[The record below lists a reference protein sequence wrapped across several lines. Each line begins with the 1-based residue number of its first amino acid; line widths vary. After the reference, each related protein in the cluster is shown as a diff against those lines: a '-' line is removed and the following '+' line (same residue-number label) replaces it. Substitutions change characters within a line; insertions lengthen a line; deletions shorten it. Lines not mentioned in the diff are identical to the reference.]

1 MKLRWRLFAKY
12 AVLIASLVSLTLIA
26 SGITSIWFSYEENQ
40 RQLVAL
46 QREKAIGAAA
56 RIEQYVKNIEHQ
68 LGWVTLSQTG
78 TEIDRNTQRRF
89 EYLKLLRQV
98 PAITEVY
105 WLDDTGKEQLRVS
118 RLAMDVSTSDLD
130 YANDP
135 RFAPAKT
142 GKTYYSAV
150 YFRKDT
156 EPYMTLARSL
166 PAGGGGVVVAEVN
179 LKFVWEVVSAI
190 RVGKGGFSYVVNS
203 LGALIAHPDI
213 SLVLQKTDLRKLKQ
227 VAGALSE
234 RKDVEDDRSPVASD
248 LQGREVLSAHAL
260 IPTLEWAVF
269 VELPLEEAFAPLYE
283 TIVRTGILLLVSV
296 GISILAT
303 VYLARRLV
311 QPIRAIQA
319 GAERIGAGNLDQRI
333 EVTTGDELETLGEQF
348 NKMAADLKEFYIGL
362 ERKVEERTAELS
374 EALEQQ
380 TAIAEILRVIS
391 STPTDIKPVLEAV
404 TRRAAQ
410 LCDAPDAR
418 LLIVEGQS
426 LHNVAGFGEFSGVME
441 TLPLTR
447 GLVVGRA
454 VLDHAVIH
462 VEDLAAALD
471 EYPDARAPQ
480 QQFGNRTTL
489 AVPLVRE
496 NKAVGVMLMRRR
508 DVRPFTQTQV
518 ELVKTF
524 ADQATIA
531 IENVRLFNEIQ
542 DKSRQLEMANK
553 HKSEFLANMSH
564 ELRTPL
570 NAVIGFSEV
579 LGERMFGDLNDKQA
593 EYVSDIHDSGK
604 HLLSLINDI
613 LDLSKVEAGRME
625 LDVTTFDLPDA
636 IRNSLTLIGER
647 ATRHGI
653 EVKSSVDPAVGELN
667 GDERKFKQILLN
679 LLSNAVKFTP
689 EGGSVTVT
697 AHRVQDEV
705 EISVADTGIGIAA
718 SDHAAVFE
726 EFRQVGTDYTKKAQG
741 TGLGLALTRKFVELH
756 GGRIWVNSEP
766 GKGAT
771 FTFTLPMAQTPAMA
785 LAAG

>member
-1 MKLRWRLFAKY
+1 LKLRWRLFNKY

-26 SGITSIWFSYEENQ
+26 SGIISIWFSYEENK
-40 RQLVAL
+40 RQLIAL

-56 RIEQYVKNIEHQ
+56 RIEQYLKNIEHQ

-78 TEIDRNTQRRF
+78 SEDERNTQRRF
-89 EYLKLLRQV
+89 EYLKLLRQA

-105 WLDDTGKEQLRVS
+105 WIDENGKEQLRVS
-118 RLAMDVSTSDLD
+118 RLAMDVSTPAAS
-130 YANDP
+130 YADDP
-135 RFAPAKT
+135 RFSPAKT
-142 GKTYYSAV
+142 GKTYFSAV

-156 EPYMTLARSL
+156 EPYMTIARSL

-203 LGALIAHPDI
+203 DGALIAHPDI
-213 SLVLQKTDLRKLKQ
+213 SLVLQKTNLKRLQQ
-227 VAGALSE
+227 VADALRATGDSE
-234 RKDVEDDRSPVASD
+234 DEGLPLAVD
-248 LQGREVLSAHAL
+248 LHGREVLTAHAR
-260 IPTLEWAVF
+260 IPTLEWNVF
-269 VELPLEEAFAPLYE
+269 VELPLAEALAPLYE
-283 TIVRTGILLLVSV
+283 TIVRTAILLLISV
-296 GISILAT
+296 AASILAT
-303 VYLARRLV
+303 LFLARRLV

-319 GAERIGAGNLDQRI
+319 GAERIGAGRLDQRI
-333 EVTTGDELETLGEQF
+333 NVSTGDELETLSEQF
-348 NKMAADLKEFYIGL
+348 NKMAADLQASYSGL
-362 ERKVEERTAELS
+362 ERKVEERTAELTES
-374 EALEQQ
+374 LNQQ

-391 STPTDIKPVLEAV
+391 STPTDVRPVLEAV
-404 TRRAAQ
+404 TYRAAQ

-418 LLIVEGQS
+418 LFLVDGAMLRS
-426 LHNVAGFGEFSGVME
+426 VAGSGDAGGVIAS
-441 TLPLTR
+441 LPLTR
-447 GLVVGRA
+447 GSVVGRSI
-454 VLDHAVIH
+454 LDQAVIH
-462 VEDLAAALD
+462 VDDLAAAIAD
-471 EYPDARAPQ
+471 FPAAREPQ
-480 QQFGNRTTL
+480 QRFGNRTTL

-496 NKAVGVMLMRRR
+496 NKAFGVILMRRR
-508 DVRPFTQTQV
+508 EVRPFSEKQI

-542 DKSRQLEMANK
+542 DKSRQLELANK

-579 LGERMFGDLNDKQA
+579 LIERMFGDLNDKQA
-593 EYVSDIHDSGK
+593 EYVNDIHDSGK

-636 IRNSLTLIGER
+636 IRNSLTLISER
-647 ATRHGI
+647 ASRHGI
-653 EVKSSVDPAVGELN
+653 EIASQLDSAVHEISA
-667 GDERKFKQILLN
+667 DERKFKQILLN

-689 EGGSVTVT
+689 EGGKITV
-697 AHRVQDEV
+697 RVQRVEDAVEV
-705 EISVADTGIGIAA
+705 SVADTGIGIAQE
-718 SDHAAVFE
+718 DHQAVFE
-726 EFRQVGTDYTKKAQG
+726 EFRQVGTDYTKKSQG

-756 GGRIWVNSEP
+756 GGRIWVDSEP

-771 FTFTLPMAQTPAMA
+771 FTFTLPVAQAPVAA

>member
-68 LGWVTLSQTG
+68 LGWVTLSQSG
-78 TEIDRNTQRRF
+78 TEKERSQQRRF

-105 WLDDTGKEQLRVS
+105 WLNDEGREKLRVS
-118 RLAMDVSTSDLD
+118 RLAMDVATSDED
-130 YANDP
+130 YSGDA
-135 RFAPAKT
+135 RFSPAKS

-156 EPYMTLARSL
+156 EPYMTIARSL

-203 LGALIAHPDI
+203 DGALIAHPDI
-213 SLVLQKTDLRKLKQ
+213 SLVLQKTDLTKLEQ
-227 VAGALSE
+227 VKNTLRE
-234 RKDVEDDRSPVASD
+234 RADDDDASPVAHD
-248 LQGREVLSAHAL
+248 LQGREVLTAHAR
-260 IPTLEWAVF
+260 IPTLEWNVF
-269 VELPLEEAFAPLYE
+269 VELPLAEAFAPLYE

-296 GISILAT
+296 TISILAT
-303 VYLARRLV
+303 VFLARRLV

-319 GAERIGAGNLDQRI
+319 GAERIGSGQLDQRI
-333 EVTTGDELETLGEQF
+333 RVTTGDELETLGEQF
-348 NKMAADLKEFYIGL
+348 NKMASDLKEFYTGL

-374 EALEQQ
+374 EALDQQ

-391 STPTDIKPVLEAV
+391 STPTDVKPVLEAV

-410 LCDAPDAR
+410 LCDAPDSR
-418 LLIVEGQS
+418 LYIVEGDT
-426 LHNVAGFGEFSGVME
+426 LRNVAGFGDLSGVIDMV
-441 TLPLTR
+441 PLTR
-447 GLVVGRA
+447 GRVVGRA
-454 VLDHAVIH
+454 ILDQTVVQI
-462 VEDLAAALD
+462 EDLAAALD
-471 EYPDARAPQ
+471 EFPEARAPQ
-480 QQFGNRTTL
+480 QQFGHRTTL

-496 NKAVGVMLMRRR
+496 NRAVGCILMRRR
-508 DVRPFTQTQV
+508 EVRPFTPTQI

-579 LGERMFGDLNDKQA
+579 LGERMFGELNDKQA
-593 EYVSDIHDSGK
+593 EYVRDIHDSGK

-636 IRNSLTLIGER
+636 IRNSLTLIAER
-647 ATRHGI
+647 AQRHGI
-653 EVKSSVDPAVGELN
+653 EVKSDIDPAVGELS

-697 AHRVQDEV
+697 AQRLDEAI

-718 SDHAAVFE
+718 ADHEAVFE
-726 EFRQVGTDYTKKAQG
+726 EFRQVGNDYTKKSQG

-756 GGRIWVNSEP
+756 GGRIWVKSEP

-771 FTFTLPMAQTPAMA
+771 FTFTLPVARAPAAA
-785 LAAG
+785 LAVG

>member
-1 MKLRWRLFAKY
+1 MKMRWRLFAKY

-26 SGITSIWFSYEENQ
+26 SGVTSIWFSYEENQ

-46 QREKAIGAAA
+46 QREKAAGAAA

-78 TEIDRNTQRRF
+78 TDADRNTQRRF

-105 WLDDTGKEQLRVS
+105 WLDDTGREQLRVS

-130 YANDP
+130 YANDA
-135 RFAPAKT
+135 RFSPAKT

-156 EPYMTLARSL
+156 EPYMTIARSL

-203 LGALIAHPDI
+203 EGALIAHPDI
-213 SLVLQKTDLRKLKQ
+213 SLVLQKTDLMRLEQ
-227 VAGALSE
+227 VSAAVRE
-234 RKDVEDDRSPVASD
+234 RKDDDDEGSPVAKD
-248 LQGREVLSAHAL
+248 LQGREVLTAHAR
-260 IPTLEWAVF
+260 IPTLEWNVF
-269 VELPLEEAFAPLYE
+269 VELPLAEAFAPLYE
-283 TIVRTGILLLVSV
+283 TIVRTGILLLVAV
-296 GISILAT
+296 TVSILAT

-319 GAERIGAGNLDQRI
+319 GAERIGAGHLDQRI
-333 EVTTGDELETLGEQF
+333 QVTTGDELETLGEQF
-348 NKMAADLKEFYIGL
+348 NKMASDLKEFYTGL
-362 ERKVEERTAELS
+362 ERKVEERTAELR
-374 EALEQQ
+374 EALDQQ

-391 STPTDIKPVLEAV
+391 STPTDIRPVLEAV

-418 LLIVEGQS
+418 LYIVEGDH
-426 LHNVAGFGEFSGVME
+426 LLNVAGFGELSGVTE
-441 TLPLTR
+441 NLPLRR

-454 VLDHAVIH
+454 VLDQTVVHI
-462 VEDLAAALD
+462 EDLAASLD
-471 EYPDARAPQ
+471 QFPEARGPQ
-480 QQFGNRTTL
+480 QQFGARTTL

-496 NKAVGVMLMRRR
+496 NRAVGVMLMRRR
-508 DVRPFTQTQV
+508 EVRSFTPTQID
-518 ELVKTF
+518 LVKTF

-579 LGERMFGDLNDKQA
+579 LAERMFGELNEKQS

-636 IRNSLTLIGER
+636 IRNSLTLIAER
-647 ATRHGI
+647 AQRHGI
-653 EVKSSVDPAVGELN
+653 EVKSNIDPAVGELS

-689 EGGSVTVT
+689 EGGAVTVT
-697 AHRVQDEV
+697 AERREDVIQV
-705 EISVADTGIGIAA
+705 SVSDTGIGIAA
-718 SDHAAVFE
+718 ADHEAVFE
-726 EFRQVGTDYTKKAQG
+726 EFRQVGTDYTKKSQG

-756 GGRIWVNSEP
+756 GGRIWVDSEP

-771 FTFTLPMAQTPAMA
+771 FTFTLPVARAPAVA
-785 LAAG
+785 LAVG